1 MKIVY
6 ILLVLVIVASA
17 LGCVGK
23 KPAEST
29 SAPTPGS
36 GLSDNGDSRSDSD
49 LTQIDSMMNES
60 TMDISLPEVNAD
72 AFT

>member
-1 MKIVY
+1 MKSVY
-6 ILLVLVIVASA
+6 ILLVLVIAASA

-23 KPAEST
+23 KATEST
-29 SAPTPGS
+29 AAPPPVS
-36 GLSDNGDSRSDSD
+36 GIPENGDTGIESD

>member
-1 MKIVY
+1 MKIIY

-29 SAPTPGS
+29 SAPVS
-36 GLSDNGDSRSDSD
+36 GLSDNGDPGIESD

-60 TMDISLPEVNAD
+60 AMDISLPEVNAD